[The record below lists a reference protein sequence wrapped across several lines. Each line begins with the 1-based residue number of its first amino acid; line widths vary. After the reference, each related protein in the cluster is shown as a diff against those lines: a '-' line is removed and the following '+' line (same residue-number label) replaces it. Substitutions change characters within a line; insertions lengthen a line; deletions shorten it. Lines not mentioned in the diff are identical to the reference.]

1 MIMYLVTLCCDA
13 NIFDHV
19 NNRGNSTYLFS
30 QSHHTHFPY
39 THTHTPECIILL
51 TINDISAF

>member
-30 QSHHTHFPY
+30 QSHHTH
-39 THTHTPECIILL
+39 TPECIILL